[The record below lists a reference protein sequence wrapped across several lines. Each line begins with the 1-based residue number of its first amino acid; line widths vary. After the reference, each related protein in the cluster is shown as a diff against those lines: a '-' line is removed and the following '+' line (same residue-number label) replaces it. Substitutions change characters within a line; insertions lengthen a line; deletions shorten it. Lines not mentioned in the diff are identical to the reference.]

1 MLGQG
6 WKLVFEI
13 YFYMIITL
21 FIFRHIE
28 DIWLSLVDFLLK
40 N

>member
-1 MLGQG
+1 MLRQG
-6 WKLVFEI
+6 WKLVFKI

-21 FIFRHIE
+21 FISRHIE